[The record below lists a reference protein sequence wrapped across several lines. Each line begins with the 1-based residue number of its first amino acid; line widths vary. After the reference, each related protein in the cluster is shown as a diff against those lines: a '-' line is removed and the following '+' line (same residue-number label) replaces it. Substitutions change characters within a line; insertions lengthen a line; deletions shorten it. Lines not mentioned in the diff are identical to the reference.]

1 VSRRWA
7 GLAEARARELLERAV
22 GGPAFVR
29 ETPTGFGCRLPRLEG
44 DGPFAA
50 VVDCARPEE
59 PDDHARRLATLL
71 GACAPVATVAL
82 VACGGDAAPLPGA
95 GPRTLGLVE
104 DTLAAAGFRVA
115 RRTPFDLLGL
125 CSPWRRLLGGETRR
139 VMEELDVHLGHPAV
153 RAAARLVERH
163 VTASLDPSQAARVLV
178 VGVRGDV
185 VHFAETPGGLASPA
199 LHEAARVLVHDDA
212 VVRCLAFVDA
222 ELLSLPGVG
231 FDLVGWLESLAA
243 EPASE
248 AALRALLRERH
259 RWWQAGLEAQRFAE
273 AAAHRLTTSAIAAL
287 GPGPAEL
294 PDLGETLEYDLC
306 VAFGE
311 ALDRCIR
318 EEL

>member
-1 VSRRWA
+1 MSRRWA
-7 GLAEARARELLERAV
+7 GLAEARARELLETAI
-22 GGPAFVR
+22 GGPALVR
-29 ETPTGFGCRLPRLEG
+29 ETTTGFGCRLPHMDG

-82 VACGGDAAPLPGA
+82 VACGGDAGALPGA
-95 GPRTLGLVE
+95 GPRSLTLVEQTLG
-104 DTLAAAGFRVA
+104 AAGFRIA

-125 CSPWRRLLGGETRR
+125 CSPWRRLLGAETRR
-139 VMEELDVHLGHPAV
+139 VMDELDVHLGQPAV
-153 RAAARLVERH
+153 RAAVRLVERH
-163 VTASLDPSQAARVLV
+163 VTAALEPSQAARVLV

-185 VHFAETPGGLASPA
+185 VQFAEMPGGLASPA
-199 LHEAARVLVHDDA
+199 LHEAARVLIHDDA

-222 ELLSLPGVG
+222 ELLALPGVD
-231 FDLVGWLESLAA
+231 FDLVGWLRGLAA
-243 EPASE
+243 EPAGE
-248 AALRALLRERH
+248 AALRAVLRERQ
-259 RWWQAGLEAQRFAE
+259 RWWQPGLEAQRFAE
-273 AAAHRLTTSAIAAL
+273 AATHRLARSAIEAL

-294 PDLGETLEYDLC
+294 PDLGDTLEYDLC
-306 VAFGE
+306 AAFGE